1 MSDIQLITIHNPFN
15 RQEREIKKIPDG
27 QTLWEIRE
35 KNLPREVRF
44 VVSIN
49 GQIIPDDQL
58 TVISPRKGD
67 CVVCVP
73 YIEDGNGKGIL
84 MAVMMI
90 AIAVAAPYAIAAMAP
105 AGGLLVTTTGTLTG
119 LGMAAAAGMTLA
131 GGLLINTLMPG
142 ISPKTPT
149 MDDLGFDASQSYS
162 WSPHTIQQQG
172 TAVPRAYGKN
182 KLYGNIINSH
192 IEYKEDKQYLYLLIG
207 LGIGPYKSIN
217 GKNIKLQDQKKNRF
231 NNIQTN
237 TRRGFIDQEV
247 IPNFRNSWVDESNIN
262 VRVKNGSPYTHTT
275 TEDSF
280 DKLIVTIGFLSGLV
294 KVDDKDG
301 DRDWHTVDIRIQIRR
316 QGDAWEDGVDIAKQ
330 IPKDDNDELITETVT
345 VASSKWYLVRRWGK
359 KKVIINLVEYDR
371 EVYEVNQTGSGN
383 KDDHSDGDEV
393 LVGYEVFQWQWFK
406 KNEVFEKATPVNKK
420 TLGSNK
426 IKPIYFNFDQ
436 DIPDDKKGTY
446 DIKITRFTD
455 NHDGSQEYFDASYL
469 TQVSMITK
477 SRLKYPRNALVG
489 LKVLATD
496 QISGTLRF
504 SCIAKCAYIRVYT
517 GTYPNGTWYIRYS
530 KNPAWVA
537 WDIATQPVIIGD
549 ETAGLSIERYDG
561 FDPSRLD
568 LEKFKEWADYCD
580 ETVYDGKTVRYT
592 TSGCT
597 DTSIV
602 LADGGSDFDEDD
614 EGEFP
619 EVLIDPAG
627 GTNYETVSVTA
638 VSGNTLTVSPAL
650 SQAPG
655 SNVAVKK
662 GEKRIS
668 FNGVFDT
675 ESSMW
680 DALLKVCQVGRTVPV
695 WNGTKLTVAIDKPAS
710 PVQLISV
717 GNIGQDSF
725 EEHFLSA
732 EERISEVEV
741 DFVDSEKDYERNRI
755 TVYNK
760 DVNDGNNKA
769 TIELFGV
776 TKESEAWRAG
786 MLKLY
791 KNQCH
796 KRSVNVDLDID
807 SIGFTIGDV
816 INVQH
821 DVPKWGEGGRIVS
834 ATSNTVTLDKT
845 VTIEADKS
853 YNIMIRLSND
863 TVVEKSVT
871 NTPGSYTILN
881 VSSAFSQVPVP
892 LDVYAFGEVNKVVKP
907 FRVVDMSRTHEQ
919 RCTPMLVE
927 YNATVY
933 NADTDDQAIKTS
945 NYSSLET
952 VPTVKNLTLKDHGF
966 IDHSG
971 NTRYSILVVFDLPE
985 TNILK
990 SVKIYYSE
998 YYDDSVLTS
1007 SDYRIADSDMIH
1019 DVKPDTPYK
1028 IVVVSEDL
1036 WGNKSDFEDS
1046 PSKTI
1051 TIKRTPNI
1059 PEIDMIVTGLHIF
1072 SRGNDTNFS
1081 GRDCKFVWD
1090 QIAVTDRK
1098 SVAGKEIFGAGTE
1111 RPRSW
1116 FKGYTVEIWGVTGT
1130 EKLPRRTEFVQSN
1143 EYTYT
1148 YEKNYEDGLV
1158 RDYEIRVRAKDK
1170 FNRLSKRPTILRV
1183 SNPAP
1188 AMKNSSGVTIT
1199 PTLRKIKNGHRAVWP
1214 HPYRLN
1220 SANQY
1225 VPEYDITQFIIKYAT
1240 DAALTQNV
1248 KRVKV
1253 KSQETEYSTDPDD
1266 TVATYKVEIDGLDP
1280 NTDYYYEVIPFDAYG
1295 KGTASNI
1302 ASGKPGLTHDD
1313 DEQDKARPA
1322 RFDFNNITITPDV
1335 EINDD
1340 GKTVTNLIVKGEK
1353 ASEADVDGYIL
1364 EARFV
1369 KDVDAASPPTG
1380 AEIDAGITG
1389 GGKKCEGNTYM
1400 IGIDGEAGTGTT
1412 DTNYWKKKIPDVK
1425 NNWKGF
1431 FRIRKQNTSGQK
1443 GPWSSESPGQWVSFV
1458 TTKANSAADTT
1469 APGTPT
1475 LSVSAKTESIE
1486 LTASLATPPA
1496 DLAGFRFAVKA
1507 NSDFSGDETT
1517 YLHASIDATD
1527 GKAKVTFFGTPG
1539 TTYYIRAQSYDNS
1552 KNYSSW
1558 SASQSTSPASVTVSE
1573 LSEPYSLWKYKGKVT
1588 SSANNKASWTGGSG
1602 NELVKKRNSGTTQNY
1617 TITARTNQ
1625 TVTGTMY
1632 LVFDKD
1638 TSTTEFYLKTA
1649 AQLDAIDKPVVIA
1662 KVVQTSGAK
1671 CNIIKYLDNE
1681 KFAIS
1686 AFQGGFNNLSALFL
1700 DVDDATL
1707 GSLIM
1712 KHNSGT
1718 SLKMEDSS
1726 GNVAI
1731 RMRVNDSSEPDF
1743 VIMKSGYDAD
1753 NASDAE
1759 DPNKV
1764 AFSSKLAINGSAVRP
1779 NIPMLVETG
1788 GPATLNFAQI
1798 TSGNGYN
1805 ARTKTT
1811 QYQYMVSYSG
1821 TAKRKITADLSTPG
1835 GITIPLPYRNVIQQY
1850 SDGEVY
1856 EEFYIV
1862 HNPSDVSESNRV
1874 YLMRFICNNSGTN
1887 TTIPARNSDQV
1898 IWRLEA
1904 ETFT

>member
-15 RQEREIKKIPDG
+15 RQDKEIKRIPEG

-49 GQIIPDDQL
+49 GQIVPDEQL

-162 WSPHTIQQQG
+162 WNPHTIQQQG

-192 IEYKEDKQYLYLLIG
+192 IEYKEDKQYLYLLVG

-217 GKNIKLQDQKKNRF
+217 GKNIKIQDQKKNRF
-231 NNIQTN
+231 NYLETN

-247 IPNFRNSWVDESNIN
+247 IPNFRKSWVDDSNIN
-262 VRVKNGSPYTHTT
+262 IRVKEGSPYTYTT

-280 DKLIVTIGFLSGLV
+280 DKLVITIGFISGLV

-301 DRDWHTVDIRIQIRR
+301 DKEWHTVTMRIQIRK
-316 QGDAWEDGVDIAKQ
+316 QGDASWTDIAKQ
-330 IPKDDNDELITETVT
+330 VPKDGNNELITEAVT

-359 KKVIINLVEYDR
+359 KKVTTYDEFDVPTEHDR

-393 LVGYEVFQWQWFK
+393 LAGYEVFQWQWFR
-406 KNEVFEKATPVNKK
+406 KNEVFEKATPENRK
-420 TLGSNK
+420 TLGGNK
-426 IKPIYFNFDQ
+426 IKPLYFNFEQ
-436 DIPDDKKGTY
+436 DIPGDKKGTY
-446 DIKITRFTD
+446 DIKITRYTE
-455 NHDGSQEYFDASYL
+455 NHDDSSEYFDASYL

-477 SRLKYPRNALVG
+477 GKLTYPRNALVG
-489 LKVLATD
+489 LKARATD
-496 QISGTLRF
+496 QISGSLRF
-504 SCIAKCAYIRVYT
+504 SCIAKCAYVRVYS
-517 GTYPNGTWYIRYS
+517 GTYPNGTWLIKYS

-537 WDIATQPVIIGD
+537 WDVATQPVIVGN
-549 ETAGLSIERYDG
+549 ETTGLSIDRYDG
-561 FDPSRLD
+561 FQPARLD

-592 TSGCT
+592 TNGCT

-602 LADGGSDFDEDD
+602 LTDGGSDFDEDD

-627 GTNYETVSVTA
+627 GTNYETVSITA

-662 GEKRIS
+662 GEKRVS

-675 ESSMW
+675 ESSLW
-680 DALLKVCQVGRTVPV
+680 DALLKVCQVGRAVPV

-725 EEHFLSA
+725 EEHFLSG
-732 EERISEVEV
+732 EERISEIEV

-776 TKESEAWRAG
+776 NKESEAWRAG

-834 ATSNTVTLDKT
+834 ATSNTVTIDKT

-871 NTPGSYTILN
+871 NTPGSYTTLN
-881 VSSAFSQVPVP
+881 VSSAFSQVPVKY
-892 LDVYAFGEVNKVVKP
+892 DIYAFGEVSKVVKP

-990 SVKIYYSE
+990 SFKIYYSE

-1007 SDYRIADSDMIH
+1007 SDYRIADSDMIF

-1028 IVVVSEDL
+1028 VVVVSEDL

-1072 SRGNDTNFS
+1072 SQGNDTNFS

-1090 QIAVTDRK
+1090 QISVADRK
-1098 SVAGKEIFGAGTE
+1098 SVAGWETFGAGTE
-1111 RPRSW
+1111 RPKSW

-1158 RDYEIRVRAKDK
+1158 RDYEIRIRAKDK
-1170 FNRLSKRPTILRV
+1170 FNRVSRRATVLRV
-1183 SNPAP
+1183 SNPSP

-1199 PTLRKIKNGHRAVWP
+1199 PTLRKIKSGHRVVWS

-1225 VPEYDITQFIIKYAT
+1225 VPEYDITQFILKYAT
-1240 DAALTQNV
+1240 DALFTQNV

-1253 KSQETEYSTDPDD
+1253 KSQETEYSSDPDD
-1266 TVATYKVEIDGLDP
+1266 TVATYKIEIDGLDP
-1280 NTDYYYEVIPFDAYG
+1280 TKDYFYEAIPFDAYG

-1302 ASGKPGLTHDD
+1302 ASGKPGITHDD
-1313 DEQDKARPA
+1313 DEQDKARPSRYDHTKLSIA
-1322 RFDFNNITITPDV
+1322 TDV

-1353 ASEADVDGYIL
+1353 ASESDTDGYIL
-1364 EARFV
+1364 EVRSV
-1369 KDVDAASPPTG
+1369 KDTGAASPPTG

-1389 GGKKCEGNTYM
+1389 GGKKCEGNTYQ

-1412 DTNYWKKKIPDVK
+1412 NTNYWKKKIPDVK
-1425 NNWKGF
+1425 NNWKLS
-1431 FRIRKQNTSGQK
+1431 FRVRKQNTSGQK
-1443 GPWSSESPGQWVSFV
+1443 GPWSSDPLFEGDTEHWVTFV
-1458 TTKANSAADTT
+1458 TTKANNASDTT

-1486 LTASLATPPA
+1486 LTASLASPPA
-1496 DLAGFRFAVKA
+1496 DLSGFRFAVKA
-1507 NSDFSGDETT
+1507 SSDFSGDEAT
-1517 YLHASIDATD
+1517 YIHASIDATD

-1552 KNYSSW
+1552 KNYSAW
-1558 SASQSTSPASVTVSE
+1558 SASQSASPASVTVSE
-1573 LSEPYSLWKYKGKVT
+1573 LSDPYTLWKYKGNIT
-1588 SSANNKASWTGGSG
+1588 SSAGNKVSWTGGSG
-1602 NELVKKRNSGTTQNY
+1602 NELVRKKNDGTTNSY
-1617 TITARTNQ
+1617 TITADTDRT
-1625 TVTGTMY
+1625 VSGTLF
-1632 LVFDKD
+1632 LVFNKD
-1638 TSTTEFYLKTA
+1638 ASTTTFYLLTLG
-1649 AQLDAIDKPVVIA
+1649 QLDAVNNPVVIA
-1662 KVVQTSGAK
+1662 RLEQTSGGE
-1671 CNIIKYLDNE
+1671 CNIIRYLDDE
-1681 KFAIS
+1681 KFAVS
-1686 AFQGGFNNLSALFL
+1686 AFQGGFNKLSALFL
-1700 DVDDATL
+1700 NAAKASFGIITMEHDSEAKILFQDSSSVNRLKIAST
-1707 GSLIM
+1707 
-1712 KHNSGT
+1712 NSGT
-1718 SLKMEDSS
+1718 PKIVITKLGKNADS
-1726 GNVAI
+1726 A
-1731 RMRVNDSSEPDF
+1731 
-1743 VIMKSGYDAD
+1743 DAD
-1753 NASDAE
+1753 N
-1759 DPNKV
+1759 PNNLL
-1764 AFSSKLAINGSAVRP
+1764 FSTELSGTPL
-1779 NIPMLVETG
+1779 
-1788 GPATLNFAQI
+1788 I
-1798 TSGNGYN
+1798 TSQILQSGVYTLQLGDLPSYTF
-1805 ARTKTT
+1805 AGTGQVT
-1811 QYQYMVSYSG
+1811 QYVNLAASVSG
-1821 TAKRKITADLSTPG
+1821 LA
-1835 GITIPLPYRNVIQQY
+1835 
-1850 SDGEVY
+1850 
-1856 EEFYIV
+1856 
-1862 HNPSDVSESNRV
+1862 
-1874 YLMRFICNNSGTN
+1874 
-1887 TTIPARNSDQV
+1887 ARNISGQLLRSDNWVLDMPHFIFITQARWMIFYFRHAGV
-1898 IWRLEA
+1898 NNGDIRLYRELVCTDGA
-1904 ETFT
+1904 GWAVNDATVDGISKVYWELKAPTIF